1 MQGLLPSERANKP
14 GIRISVKVAVC
25 AILILLMA
33 LISYLGAFGSFE
45 SYYEDITY
53 QHGHGIPS
61 DIKIIAV
68 DGKTLEKIGP
78 YASWDRSYFADIIN
92 KLYSDGSA
100 PLAVGID
107 TIFSGHSD
115 EAGDSLLL
123 DAAKDR
129 NIVLAS
135 KINITTHIRR
145 GHPEQ
150 YIASEDVA
158 YDELNAVTSH
168 GFTNAIIDED
178 GYLRKA
184 YTTVLSSSN
193 TYDSFAVALLKSIN
207 CSYGQVPSVVEI
219 SYSGNPGDFE
229 VVSMLDVLEERV
241 PASHFADS
249 IVLIGAYED
258 GLMDSYSVPINH
270 KNPMYGVEI
279 QANTIH
285 ALREG
290 LLMNSLPSLMSLI
303 ILAVI
308 MSVFSVF
315 AYSSRLSRSFIILAV
330 FIALYFAVCY
340 AVSLNFMVKM
350 QLLYVPAGLILLY
363 VTSILVRYVETQRRI
378 ALEMKQT
385 LFSMADSMA
394 EAIEG
399 RTPYNANHT
408 KNVARRSVEMMEF
421 INKLHKQGKTERSF
435 TTNDIDQMYL
445 AAMLHDIG
453 KMDVPLEVM
462 DKPTK
467 LGHNEEKVRDRLELV
482 KLYIKND
489 ILSKRLPE
497 KEGQEKIKE
506 IDAFIAQIG
515 QFNCGKPLSGEEI
528 DYIQNFMKQSIT
540 TPEGKVIPFLTG
552 EEADDLMIQ
561 AGTLSEKERRIMQ
574 SHVEYTDKILS
585 HVRFGRSFDRVNSI
599 ASNHHELLNGKGYPK
614 GITGED
620 LDVMTRILT
629 IMDIYDSLIAD
640 DRPYKKPKTNKVA
653 FEILDEEAEAGK
665 IDKDLLEIAKKL
677 YLEEHDDAE

>member
-107 TIFSGHSD
+107 TIFSGHS
-115 EAGDSLLL
+115 EGEGDRLLL
-123 DAAKDR
+123 EAASGR

-135 KINITTHIRR
+135 KINVSTHIRR
-145 GHPEQ
+145 GSLEQ
-150 YIASEDVA
+150 YVSSEDVA
-158 YDELNAVTSH
+158 YDELNAVTSR
-168 GFTNAIIDED
+168 GFTNAILDDD
-178 GYLRKA
+178 GYLRRS
-184 YTTVLSSSN
+184 YTTIHSGVN
-193 TYDSFAVALLKSIN
+193 TYDSFAVAMLKAIG
-207 CSYGQVPSVVEI
+207 CDYGQLPSIIEI

-229 VVSMLDVLEERV
+229 VISMMDVLNGTV
-241 PASHFADS
+241 PASHFSDS
-249 IVLIGAYED
+249 IVLLGAYDD
-258 GLMDSYSVPINH
+258 GLMDSYSVPITH
-270 KNPMYGVEI
+270 KNLMYGVEI
-279 QANTIH
+279 QANTIQ
-285 ALREG
+285 AIRNG
-290 LLMNSLPSLMSLI
+290 LLMNSLPYWMNLI
-303 ILAVI
+303 ILVVI
-308 MSVFSVF
+308 MAVYSVF
-315 AYSSRLSRSFIILAV
+315 AYRLRLSKSCILLAGL
-330 FIALYFAVCY
+330 IALYVALCY
-340 AVSLNFMVKM
+340 VVSQNLMVRM
-350 QLLYVPAGLILLY
+350 QLLYVPVGLILLY

-421 INKLHKQGKTERSF
+421 INKLHKQGKTELSF
-435 TTNDIDQMYL
+435 TNNDIDQMYL

-467 LGHNEEKVRDRLELV
+467 LGHNEQKVRDRLELI

-497 KEGQEKIKE
+497 NEGMDKIKE
-506 IDAFIAQIG
+506 IDSFVEKIS
-515 QFNCGKPLSGEEI
+515 QFNCGKPLSEDEVE
-528 DYIQNFMKQSIT
+528 YIRNFKKQSIT
-540 TPEGKVIPFLTG
+540 TPEGKEIPFLTG
-552 EEADDLMIQ
+552 EEADDLMIT
-561 AGTLSEKERRIMQ
+561 AGTLSDKERIIMQ

-585 HVRFGRSFDRVNSI
+585 HVHFGRSFNKVNSI

-614 GITGED
+614 GMTGKD

-677 YLEEHDDAE
+677 YLEEQNDEG